1 MTYSEAYSQ
10 VLQNIAA
17 LLGKE
22 RVDLVPFE
30 DYDPITVD
38 GAAWSIYNE
47 SRGVYNNWTG
57 D

>member
-1 MTYSEAYSQ
+1 MTYSEAYSR

-38 GAAWSIYNE
+38 GAAWGLYNE